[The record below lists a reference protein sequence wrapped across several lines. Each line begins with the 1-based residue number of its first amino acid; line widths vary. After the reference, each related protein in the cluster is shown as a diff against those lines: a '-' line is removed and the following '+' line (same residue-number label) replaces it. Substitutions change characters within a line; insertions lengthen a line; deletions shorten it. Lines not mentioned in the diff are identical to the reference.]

1 MSPRQLKTGYFILEG
16 LNSFSTTLYL
26 YYFYFFTRTLYGF
39 DNKANLVLAAVNGLV
54 YAVFSLYGGRFAQ
67 RFGYFTALKVGFGVM
82 LGAFVV
88 GSQVTALYGQISL
101 LFLMVVG
108 MCFTWPTLEALVSE
122 GESRR
127 GVQNMVGMYN
137 VVWAGTGAIGYFL
150 GGAILETLGL
160 RSIFYVPMAITAA
173 QLALTF
179 WLERQAKVAGTSSTS
194 SPSLGGK
201 ISDTNQLGTRWNSSL
216 PGNGEAIEG
225 GRDPVLAEAHPHA
238 PAQTRCFLR
247 MAWLANPFAY
257 IAINTL
263 VAVMPGIAAR
273 LGLSTMAAGFYG
285 SIWCFSRL
293 GAFVLLWF
301 WGGWHYRFRWLA
313 ISYLGLVAT
322 FAVILLV
329 PNLTALIAAQLAFG
343 AALGLIYYSSLFY
356 SMDSS
361 GPKGE
366 HGGIHEA
373 AIGIGNFAGPA
384 IGAVSLHL
392 LPQFAN
398 SGAVAVTVLLL
409 SGLAGITWI
418 WRQGLAQGGEEK
430 CP

>member
-179 WLERQAKVAGTSSTS
+179 WLERQARVT
-194 SPSLGGK
+194 GK
-201 ISDTNQLGTRWNSSL
+201 SKA
-216 PGNGEAIEG
+216 GEA

-238 PAQTRCFLR
+238 PAQTRCFLQ